1 MTTTT
6 DSAPAGAGDHRGRRA
21 AGVIVAMGGGVAA
34 FAIAGRSMLAQSTA
48 TFAHLYWPW
57 LALAVVAEA
66 GSMAAFA
73 RTQRRVLRAGGTNVT
88 LGSVMA
94 VTYAGNAISASLP
107 LAGSELATAFTFRQF
122 NRRGIDAAVAGWTLA
137 VCGMYSSLG
146 FALVLTGGAVA
157 SQSAAAAVLGC
168 VGAAVS
174 LAPTVAVLAALRF
187 PRIRRALN
195 HAFTRLVGATCRVI
209 RRPGGG
215 SQDALERL
223 LDRVAVLRLSRAQ
236 AAGILALATWNWVA
250 DCLCLAATIKATG
263 TVVPWQGLF
272 LAYGA
277 GMAAASFGLTPGG
290 LGIVEATLSAALVAA
305 GISGHR
311 ALAAVLVYR
320 LISFWLVM
328 AAGWTVM
335 AVMTR
340 RASPR
345 ETTANEWPE
354 RPDDHQIQ

>member
-1 MTTTT
+1 MTTMM
-6 DSAPAGAGDHRGRRA
+6 DSAPTSPRDHRSRRA
-21 AGVIVAMGGGVAA
+21 AGFIVAIGGAVAGL
-34 FAIAGRSMLAQSTA
+34 AIAGRSMLAQSTT

-57 LALAVVAEA
+57 LALAVIFEA

-73 RTQRRVLRAGGTNVT
+73 RTQRRVLRAGGSNVT

-107 LAGSELATAFTFRQF
+107 LAGSEMATAFTFRQF
-122 NRRGIDAAVAGWTLA
+122 NRRGIDGAVVGWTLA
-137 VCGMYSSLG
+137 VCGIYSSLA
-146 FALVLTGGAVA
+146 FALVLSGGALA
-157 SQSAAAAVLGC
+157 SQSAAAAMLGC
-168 VGAAVS
+168 VGALVS
-174 LAPTVAVLAALRF
+174 LTPTVAVLAALRF

-195 HAFTRLVGATCRVI
+195 HAFSRLVGATQRVV
-209 RRPGGG
+209 RGSDGGTH
-215 SQDALERL
+215 DALERF
-223 LDRVAVLRLSRAQ
+223 LDRVAALRLSRGQ
-236 AAGILALATWNWVA
+236 AASILALATWNWVA

-263 TVVPWQGLF
+263 TLVPWQGLF

-328 AAGWTVM
+328 VAGWTVM

-340 RASPR
+340 RASTR
-345 ETTANEWPE
+345 ESRATEW
-354 RPDDHQIQ
+354 PDDHQIR